1 MNKTALITGAS
12 CGLGKKFAE
21 LFAKRGYALVL
32 TARSK
37 GKLYTIAHMLKEQ
50 YGVPVEVYPADLT
63 KREDVR
69 QLCDFTVS
77 KKIQIDVLINNAGF
91 GDWGAFAT
99 ADAQKQYQMIQCNI
113 AALTALTHFYLQEM
127 LQRNK
132 GWILNVSSVAAFEPG
147 PLMSV
152 YYATKAFVLSFTEAL
167 SVELEGTGVHISALC
182 PGPTRTGFARAAH
195 LGRSGLFSNLPVADA
210 TDVAHYGVSQ
220 LFAGKVIAV
229 PGWSNKLAIQVVK
242 FLPRSL
248 TRHLVYWIQK

>member
-1 MNKTALITGAS
+1 
-12 CGLGKKFAE
+12 
-21 LFAKRGYALVL
+21 
-32 TARSK
+32 
-37 GKLYTIAHMLKEQ
+37 MLE
-50 YGVPVEVYPADLT
+50 
-63 KREDVR
+63 
-69 QLCDFTVS
+69 
-77 KKIQIDVLINNAGF
+77 
-91 GDWGAFAT
+91 
-99 ADAQKQYQMIQCNI
+99 
-113 AALTALTHFYLQEM
+113 
-127 LQRNK
+127 RNK

-242 FLPRSL
+242 FLPRSF

>member
-69 QLCDFTVS
+69 QLCDFTAS
-77 KKIQIDVLINNAGF
+77 KKIQVDVLINNAGF

-99 ADAQKQYQMIQCNI
+99 ADAQ
-113 AALTALTHFYLQEM
+113 
-127 LQRNK
+127 
-132 GWILNVSSVAAFEPG
+132 
-147 PLMSV
+147 
-152 YYATKAFVLSFTEAL
+152 
-167 SVELEGTGVHISALC
+167 
-182 PGPTRTGFARAAH
+182 
-195 LGRSGLFSNLPVADA
+195 
-210 TDVAHYGVSQ
+210 
-220 LFAGKVIAV
+220 
-229 PGWSNKLAIQVVK
+229 
-242 FLPRSL
+242 
-248 TRHLVYWIQK
+248 

>member
-99 ADAQKQYQMIQCNI
+99 ADAEKQDQMIQCNI

-127 LQRNK
+127 LGRNK

-182 PGPTRTGFARAAH
+182 PVSYTHLTLPT
-195 LGRSGLFSNLPVADA
+195 
-210 TDVAHYGVSQ
+210 
-220 LFAGKVIAV
+220 IA
-229 PGWSNKLAIQVVK
+229 
-242 FLPRSL
+242 
-248 TRHLVYWIQK
+248 

>member
-77 KKIQIDVLINNAGF
+77 KKIQVDVLINNAGF

-99 ADAQKQYQMIQCNI
+99 ADAEKQDQMIQCNI

-127 LQRNK
+127 LGRNK

-152 YYATKAFVLSFTEAL
+152 YLSL
-167 SVELEGTGVHISALC
+167 IHISE
-182 PGPTRTGFARAAH
+182 PTRH
-195 LGRSGLFSNLPVADA
+195 
-210 TDVAHYGVSQ
+210 
-220 LFAGKVIAV
+220 
-229 PGWSNKLAIQVVK
+229 
-242 FLPRSL
+242 
-248 TRHLVYWIQK
+248 

>member
-1 MNKTALITGAS
+1 MNKTVLITGAS
-12 CGLGKKFAE
+12 CGLGAKFAE

-37 GKLYTIAHMLKEQ
+37 EKLYEIAKKLEEQ
-50 YGVPVEVYPADLT
+50 YDVRVDVYPADLT
-63 KREDVR
+63 QREEVQ
-69 QLCDFTVS
+69 QLCQYTTDQNIS
-77 KKIQIDVLINNAGF
+77 IDVLVNNAGF

-99 ADAQKQYQMIQCNI
+99 VDEEKQNRMIQCNI

-127 LQRNK
+127 LARKK

-152 YYATKAFVLSFTEAL
+152 YYATKAYVQSFTEAL

-182 PGPTRTGFARAAH
+182 PGPTRTEFARTAH

-210 TDVAHYGVSQ
+210 ASVAQYGIGQ
-220 LFAGKVIAV
+220 LFAGKAIAI
-229 PGWSNKLAIQVVK
+229 PGWSNKLAVWGVK
-242 FLPRSL
+242 FLPRSVV
-248 TRHLVYWIQK
+248 RHLVYLVQK